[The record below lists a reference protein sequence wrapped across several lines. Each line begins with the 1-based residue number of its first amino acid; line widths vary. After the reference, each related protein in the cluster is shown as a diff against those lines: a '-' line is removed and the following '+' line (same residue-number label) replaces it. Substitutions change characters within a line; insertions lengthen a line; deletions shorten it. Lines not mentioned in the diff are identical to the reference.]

1 MKKGKQ
7 HSHVEHRLLYS
18 LSHSC
23 SDRRWLYPGLFLPCQ
38 DPGSWEHIAGGR
50 QEACTKYF
58 DKGHL
63 GGAQIKSF
71 LEQRP
76 VQTENQC
83 VSPQVP
89 TAVTVPTHDHHPPAK
104 EEGLSSQP

>member
-1 MKKGKQ
+1 MEKGKQ
-7 HSHVEHRLLYS
+7 HSHVEHPPLCS
-18 LSHSC
+18 LPHGC
-23 SDRRWLYPGLFLPCQ
+23 SDRRWLYPGLFLPSQ
-38 DPGSWEHIAGGR
+38 DPGSCRHIAGGR

-63 GGAQIKSF
+63 GAAQIKSF

-83 VSPQVP
+83 VSPPVP
-89 TAVTVPTHDHHPPAK
+89 RAVTVPTHGHHPPAK
-104 EEGLSSQP
+104 EGLSSQL